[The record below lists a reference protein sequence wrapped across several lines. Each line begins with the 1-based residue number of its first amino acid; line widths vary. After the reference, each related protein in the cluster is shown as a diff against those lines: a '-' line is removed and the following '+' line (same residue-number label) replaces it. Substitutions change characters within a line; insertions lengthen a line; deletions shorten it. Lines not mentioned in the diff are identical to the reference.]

1 MAVGPRLSTNHSSY
15 QIHGVGEVKDGYYGR
30 GGCDQAQTSTEK
42 FHWIPFPSPKKS
54 FRYIEPLL
62 AVRSGLSNI
71 AVCLK
76 ECKVP
81 TSAKPNAPPMSA
93 ASGEYSVKMAE
104 SQSGQ
109 YKLWPCQLMAEIYP
123 GRPKGW
129 QVK

>member
-1 MAVGPRLSTNHSSY
+1 MFSYLVMLELSTNHSPY
-15 QIHGVGEVKDGYYGR
+15 QILGVGEVKDWYGR
-30 GGCDQAQTSTEK
+30 GGYDQAQTSTEK
-42 FHWIPFPSPKKS
+42 FHWIPSSKKS
-54 FRYIEPLL
+54 SRFIEPLL